1 MVEQDPTAAAID
13 VRHLVL
19 LRELAD
25 RGTLAAVAAATYR
38 TPSAVSQQLR
48 TAERELGVA
57 LVEPAGRG
65 LRLTAAGR
73 LLADSA
79 EEVGEVLGRVRAR
92 LDAARGEPRG
102 RVGLALLP
110 SAGTVLLPGLLA
122 LLAERAPGI
131 ELDLDDVDLAEA
143 DFPRLTLD
151 ADVVIGHSL
160 SPDGPP
166 GVGHLVVR
174 ELAREPIDVA
184 APAAHPL
191 AGRDSLRP
199 RDLHG
204 TTWVGVP
211 EGYPFDHVLIAVEQV
226 LGQQLPRR
234 LRLRDNRL
242 VEALV
247 AAGVGL
253 ALLPRFSTPPVP
265 GLRLLPLEG
274 VRADRAI
281 LALARRDR
289 AARQAVATVL
299 DALVEVGARLA

>member
-1 MVEQDPTAAAID
+1 MVERADLD
-13 VRHLVL
+13 VRHLAL

-38 TPSAVSQQLR
+38 TPSAISQQLR
-48 TAERELGVA
+48 TAERDLGVA
-57 LVEPAGRG
+57 LVEPSGRG
-65 LRLTAAGR
+65 LRLTAAGQ

-79 EEVGEVLGRVRAR
+79 EEVAEVLGRVRAR

-102 RVGLALLP
+102 RVGIGLLP

-131 ELDLDDVDLAEA
+131 ELDLDDFDLAEA
-143 DFPRLTLD
+143 DFPTRTLD
-151 ADVVIGHSL
+151 TDLVIGHSL

-166 GVGHLVVR
+166 GAERLLVR
-174 ELAREPIDVA
+174 QLAREPIDVA
-184 APAAHPL
+184 VPAAHPL
-191 AGRDSLRP
+191 AGHTSLRP
-199 RDLHG
+199 EDLRG
-204 TTWVGVP
+204 TTWIGVP

-242 VEALV
+242 IEALV
-247 AAGVGL
+247 ASGVGL

-274 VRADRAI
+274 VRADRSI

-289 AARQAVATVL
+289 ATRQAVATVL
-299 DALVEVGARLA
+299 DALVEVGAQLA